1 MKRFFTTASFMAVFL
16 FLFSIFSCKSYPPA
30 FNVDTFYSEYNDK
43 IEFIRADDFIALK
56 PLNIETEAS
65 SEDAIIFYPG
75 ALVEPQSYIPL
86 LTLCA
91 EEGIT
96 CYIVEMPMDIAL
108 LDRKAGEKF
117 LKMNP
122 EIKHWYMAG
131 HSLGGA
137 MAASFVSRHKDD
149 FEGLIL
155 LSAYST
161 HDLSSSGL
169 KVLSVYGSKDKVL
182 NLEKYHKNKQNLPPV
197 GKGLTEIIIDGG
209 NHAQFANYGA
219 QEGDGTAEIS
229 ETEQQKITAA
239 EICNWIF
246 EKQKEK
252 VNE

>member
-1 MKRFFTTASFMAVFL
+1 MKRFLNTASFTAVFL
-16 FLFSIFSCKSYPPA
+16 FSFWIFSCKSYPPA
-30 FNVDTFYSEYNDK
+30 FNVDSFYSEYNDK
-43 IEFIRADDFIALK
+43 IEFINTADYIAIIPGNK
-56 PLNIETEAS
+56 SPEAS
-65 SEDAIIFYPG
+65 AENGIIFYPG
-75 ALVEPQSYIPL
+75 ALVAPHSYIPL
-86 LTLCA
+86 FTLCA

-96 CYIVEMPMDIAL
+96 CYIVEMPMDFAL
-108 LDRKAGEKF
+108 FDKKAGEKF
-117 LKMNP
+117 LKINP
-122 EIKHWYMAG
+122 KIKHWYMAG

-137 MAASFVSRHKDD
+137 IAASFISRHKDD

-169 KVLSVYGSKDKVL
+169 KVLSVYGSNDKVL
-182 NLEKYHKNKQNLPPV
+182 NLENYHKNKKNLPPV